1 MLAHELGHSI
11 IFSEVGVPASR
22 ADEAIDYGGMHELR
36 GLVRADRELTNGTN
50 QEIIR
55 DCFAWREIAPLPT
68 SILLRPHTLQDCGLR
83 ASHLADG
90 MTRAVFTDL
99 EFERL
104 AAMPN
109 LRTGNAHVH

>member
-1 MLAHELGHSI
+1 
-11 IFSEVGVPASR
+11 VPIR
-22 ADEAIDYGGMHELR
+22 DGDHPHLPHLLR
-36 GLVRADRELTNGTN
+36 RPHARRDS
-50 QEIIR
+50 IR

-99 EFERL
+99 EFARL

-109 LRTGNAHVH
+109 LRASNAQVQLVDQRP